1 MAKKEKILAVK
12 ENGQDSSDKNPS
24 QESAAPARTGEEK
37 VELDLEGLKSEKEK
51 RLQTLLEEP
60 ESTPELAETSPEG
73 PGPTPKVSSK
83 PIRRKS
89 AIALAA
95 ALLVLLL
102 GTSWFGYRYVRNQ
115 NRETQE
121 PIVVKSDPPQEDSR
135 PLPATE
141 PLEPYQLHRLA
152 SFFIPMLTDQNG
164 EDKFLRISVIFAF
177 RDDTLSEEIDRKIL
191 LVRGQITD
199 LLLGKSLSVLK
210 SEEGRAALRQEIKDL
225 VNSSLTRG
233 TVAHVYF
240 KDISVY

>member
-1 MAKKEKILAVK
+1 MAKKEKILALK
-12 ENGQDSSDKNPS
+12 KDRQDSSDENPS

-37 VELDLEGLKSEKEK
+37 VELDLEGLKSEKKE
-51 RLQTLLEEP
+51 RLQTLLKEP
-60 ESTPELAETSPEG
+60 ESTPEQAETSPEV
-73 PGPTPKVSSK
+73 PGPTPKASSK
-83 PIRRKS
+83 TIRRKS
-89 AIALAA
+89 AIAVAA
-95 ALLVLLL
+95 ALFVVLL
-102 GTSWFGYRYVRNQ
+102 GTLWFGYRYVRNQ
-115 NRETQE
+115 KTETQQ
-121 PIVVKSDPPQEDSR
+121 PIAVKSHPPQEDSR

-164 EDKFLRISVIFAF
+164 KDKFLRISVIFAF